1 MRARVVLGSWAG
13 AIGVR
18 GSGTAGETSASQ
30 EEDRS
35 PHGVSI
41 CARSQEAP
49 PPPLKIQPIIIGTAG
64 HIDHGKSSLVRVLT
78 GIDPDRWAEEK
89 ERGMTIDLGFARM
102 TLPDGRQVGLVDV
115 PGHERFL
122 RNMVAGATGIDLV
135 LLVVAA
141 DDGVMP
147 QTREHLEIMDL
158 LGVREGLLVL
168 NKIDLVE
175 PGMADLAVE
184 ELREVTR
191 GTFLEDAPVVRVSA
205 TTGEGIEQ
213 FKDQLEQRASAL
225 TPRQADGVFRMPV
238 QRVFSAKG
246 FGTILTGIPV
256 SGSVRTGDVL
266 EVLPRGGKGKVRGL
280 QAYHESTDQA
290 RAGHSTAV
298 NLSDV
303 DHKEVARGAVLA
315 TPGYFK
321 AQTMLGA
328 SLRIL
333 HSTLGGIGNRTPIR
347 LHLGTAE
354 ALGEVILLEQD
365 QLEPGEE
372 GLVQM
377 RLEDPVIC
385 APGDHFVLRRAS
397 PLETLGG
404 GVILEESRYRLKRFK
419 GFVIDELA
427 RQVQSLG
434 SSEALLESH
443 LLRASEHWLSVEDLT
458 VILKLPKDEV
468 RGLLSALAC
477 SGLTVELAP
486 GRWIHGQVL
495 EVVQDQLRAAVNSW
509 FEVNPTRS
517 RMDVRDLRSRIKL
530 DVALTD
536 QLLERLVQAEE
547 FQRVGAGMLAPV
559 DRTVELDE
567 VTRERREKTLNLLRE
582 GNYQPPS
589 SSEMAAALG
598 LGSKDMQT
606 VLQLLVDE
614 GEVVHISGEMFF
626 WNEANQKM
634 REAVISNCE
643 RNGELKIPELRTEL
657 GTTRK
662 FLIPVLESF
671 DSSGLTQRRG
681 AGRVLRS
688 R

>member
-64 HIDHGKSSLVRVLT
+64 HIDHGKSSLVRLLT
-78 GIDPDRWAEEK
+78 GTDPDRWAEEK

-158 LGVREGLLVL
+158 LGVRDGLLVL

-256 SGSVRTGDVL
+256 SGSVRTGDLL

-280 QAYHESTDQA
+280 QAYHEGTDQA

-303 DHKEVARGAVLA
+303 DHKEVTRGAVLA

-328 SLRIL
+328 TLRIL

-354 ALGEVILLEQD
+354 VLGEVILLEQD
-365 QLEPGEE
+365 QMEPGEE
-372 GLVQM
+372 GLVQL

-397 PLETLGG
+397 PMETLGG

-419 GFVIDELA
+419 GFVIDGTCPPSPEP
-427 RQVQSLG
+427 G
-434 SSEALLESH
+434 
-443 LLRASEHWLSVEDLT
+443 LLRGSVGIPS
-458 VILKLPKDEV
+458 VARI
-468 RGLLSALAC
+468 GALAEC
-477 SGLTVELAP
+477 RGSDRDPQAAQGRGSRPAEHPGLQGTHGGTGSRTLDPQAGPSGCAGSIAS
-486 GRWIHGQVL
+486 GR
-495 EVVQDQLRAAVNSW
+495 
-509 FEVNPTRS
+509 
-517 RMDVRDLRSRIKL
+517 
-530 DVALTD
+530 
-536 QLLERLVQAEE
+536 
-547 FQRVGAGMLAPV
+547 
-559 DRTVELDE
+559 
-567 VTRERREKTLNLLRE
+567 
-582 GNYQPPS
+582 
-589 SSEMAAALG
+589 
-598 LGSKDMQT
+598 
-606 VLQLLVDE
+606 QLLV
-614 GEVVHISGEMFF
+614 
-626 WNEANQKM
+626 
-634 REAVISNCE
+634 
-643 RNGELKIPELRTEL
+643 
-657 GTTRK
+657 
-662 FLIPVLESF
+662 
-671 DSSGLTQRRG
+671 
-681 AGRVLRS
+681 
-688 R
+688 